1 MYIRSK
7 KDLWKTKRIK
17 AINKVIS
24 RSKAKKET
32 TEYYLPEYNRV
43 CVSNAENKQQYKGEN
58 NDNNQERR

>member
-17 AINKVIS
+17 AMNRIIS
-24 RSKAKKET
+24 KSKAKKET
-32 TEYYLPEYNRV
+32 TEHYLAEYNRV

-58 NDNNQERR
+58 NAKTILRK

>member
-17 AINKVIS
+17 AMNRIIS
-24 RSKAKKET
+24 KSKAKKET
-32 TEYYLPEYNRV
+32 TEHYLAEYNRV

-58 NDNNQERR
+58 K

>member
-17 AINKVIS
+17 AMNRIIS
-24 RSKAKKET
+24 KSKTKKET
-32 TEYYLPEYNRV
+32 TEHYLAEYNRV

-58 NDNNQERR
+58 NGNS

>member
-17 AINKVIS
+17 AMNRIIS

-32 TEYYLPEYNRV
+32 TEHYLAEYNRV
-43 CVSNAENKQQYKGEN
+43 CVSKAENKQQYKGEN
-58 NDNNQERR
+58 K

>member
-17 AINKVIS
+17 AMNRIIS
-24 RSKAKKET
+24 KSKAKKET
-32 TEYYLPEYNRV
+32 TEHYLAEYNRV
-43 CVSNAENKQQYKGEN
+43 CVSNAENKQQYKGEC

>member
-24 RSKAKKET
+24 KSKAKKET

-58 NDNNQERR
+58 NG

>member
-7 KDLWKTKRIK
+7 KNLWKTKRIK
-17 AINKVIS
+17 AMNRILS

-32 TEYYLPEYNRV
+32 TEHYLAEYNRV

-58 NDNNQERR
+58 NGNT

>member
-17 AINKVIS
+17 AMNRIIS

-32 TEYYLPEYNRV
+32 TEHYLAEYNRV
-43 CVSNAENKQQYKGEN
+43 CVSKAENKQQYKGEN
-58 NDNNQERR
+58 NGNS

>member
-17 AINKVIS
+17 AMNRIINK
-24 RSKAKKET
+24 SKAKKET
-32 TEYYLPEYNRV
+32 TELYLAEYNRV

-58 NDNNQERR
+58 NGNT

>member
-17 AINKVIS
+17 AMNRIIS
-24 RSKAKKET
+24 KSKAKKET
-32 TEYYLPEYNRV
+32 TEHYLAEYNRV

-58 NDNNQERR
+58 NG